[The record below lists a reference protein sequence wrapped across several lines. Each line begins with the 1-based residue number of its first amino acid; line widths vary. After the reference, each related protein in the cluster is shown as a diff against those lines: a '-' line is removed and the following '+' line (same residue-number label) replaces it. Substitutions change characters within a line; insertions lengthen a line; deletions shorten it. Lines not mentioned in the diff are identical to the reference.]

1 MAKKANA
8 ADNKFIDLTRD
19 MLYASLGVQKV
30 AYEFGVDK
38 YEAFTKARKKD
49 IRNYIKRGEELEAQ
63 IREMY
68 EEFKGADNL
77 VAKGVAGVEEQVE
90 KVVKLAS
97 GLSDKVVKASGLKKS
112 ASRKAAPGK
121 AAPRKQPAAKR
132 STARKAA

>member
-1 MAKKANA
+1 
-8 ADNKFIDLTRD
+8 
-19 MLYASLGVQKV
+19 MLYASLGAQKV

-49 IRNYIKRGEELEAQ
+49 VRNYIKRGEELESQ

-77 VAKGVAGVEEQVE
+77 VAKSVAGVEEQVE

-97 GLSDKVVKASGLKKS
+97 GLGDKVAKASGVKGAKVK
-112 ASRKAAPGK
+112 KAAPKK
-121 AAPRKQPAAKR
+121 AAARKRPAAKR